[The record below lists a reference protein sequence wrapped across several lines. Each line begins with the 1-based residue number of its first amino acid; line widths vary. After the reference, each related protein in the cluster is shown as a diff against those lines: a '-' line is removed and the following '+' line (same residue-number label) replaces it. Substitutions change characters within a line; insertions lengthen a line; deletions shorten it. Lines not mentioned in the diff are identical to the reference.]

1 MERESKNLTAQ
12 EFVTVPEDGCTKLTA
27 EELERVVYAVQVE
40 AKEEKQ
46 LFEESVIIL
55 RNDGKNLNFL
65 KKLLGVDEER
75 YQQIIEVSD
84 GNSRLQK
91 SEWQELLKQHGLH
104 WEKSDFSEQQQEMLE
119 RTVEQSRREAEIEI
133 RFRILINGC
142 KEGFH
147 EEDYKDFIE
156 SRDYH
161 FSDFEHLL
169 DNYGDKFMG
178 RLVRKFFE
186 REKEQTAIREWKEE
200 RKKQLRWKLI
210 CFLFLAFLV
219 TIIQSRAVLFIAII
233 FVFAIAL
240 ADFSTKPMETI

>member
-12 EFVTVPEDGCTKLTA
+12 EAVAALEDDCTKVT
-27 EELERVVYAVQVE
+27 EEALERAIYAVQVE

-46 LFEESVIIL
+46 LFEESTIIL

-65 KKLLGVDEER
+65 KKLLGIDEER
-75 YQQIIEVSD
+75 YQQIMEVSD
-84 GNSRLQK
+84 EDSRLRK

-119 RTVEQSRREAEIEI
+119 RTAERSRQEAEVEI
-133 RFRILINGC
+133 RFRILINGRN
-142 KEGFH
+142 EGFR

-156 SRDYH
+156 TNGYH

-178 RLVRKFFE
+178 RLVWKFFE
-186 REKEQTAIREWKEE
+186 RKKEQIAIREWKEE

-210 CFLFLAFLV
+210 CLLFLAFIV
-219 TIIQSRAVLFIAII
+219 VIIQSKVVLFLAII
-233 FVFAIAL
+233 FVFAVAL
-240 ADFSTKPMETI
+240 ADFSSKPMETV

>member
-1 MERESKNLTAQ
+1 MERESKNLIAQ
-12 EFVTVPEDGCTKLTA
+12 ESVAAPEDSCTKVTA
-27 EELERVVYAVQVE
+27 EELERVIYAVQVE

-46 LFEESVIIL
+46 LFEESAIIL
-55 RNDGKNLNFL
+55 KNDGKNLNFL

-84 GNSRLQK
+84 GNLRLQK
-91 SEWQELLKQHGLH
+91 SEWQELLKRHGLH
-104 WEKSDFSEQQQEMLE
+104 WEKSNFSEQQQEILE
-119 RTVEQSRREAEIEI
+119 RTVEQSQREAEIET
-133 RFRILINGC
+133 RFRILINGR
-142 KEGFH
+142 KEGFN

-156 SRDYH
+156 SRGYH

-186 REKEQTAIREWKEE
+186 REKEQTVIREWKEE

-210 CFLFLAFLV
+210 CFLFLAFPV
-219 TIIQSRAVLFIAII
+219 AIIQSRAVLFIAII

-240 ADFSTKPMETI
+240 AGFSTKPMETI